1 MPTDTCPAC
10 GNSNHLCSPREAHAV
25 YDTNSWRGNM
35 GLLEVSSAEVVCAWC
50 KAIRINGDW
59 TRFQTVDSRA
69 QQLSREGNKTK
80 AEYRDSL
87 TAGELNV

>member
-1 MPTDTCPAC
+1 MVLDACPAC
-10 GNSNHLCSPREAHAV
+10 GNTHHLVSPQEAHAV
-25 YDTNSWRGNM
+25 YNTNSWRGNTGM
-35 GLLEVSSAEVVCAWC
+35 LEVSSAEVVCAWC